1 MDSNT
6 FDSYVPWGPVNH
18 PVENQPSANRQKP
31 LLKKETARMNSGAI
45 VMNKFWGL
53 QLRCALPLRSFE
65 CRFVIR
71 SNELL
76 EF

>member
-1 MDSNT
+1 
-6 FDSYVPWGPVNH
+6 
-18 PVENQPSANRQKP
+18 
-31 LLKKETARMNSGAI
+31 MNSGAI

-53 QLRCALPLRSFE
+53 QLRYALPLRSFE

-76 EF
+76 ESWKNIDYLEK